1 MVMLRFCMANFA
13 PALLESVA
21 FTVKLLIPLGPVG
34 VPVIC
39 PAESMLKPAA
49 RLPPLTA
56 NATVPAPPDV
66 VTVWLYTVP
75 CVPAGREVVITD
87 GGGVTLMATDANF
100 VESAAE
106 VAVTVAVPALPDP
119 VLLDVGAL

>member
-1 MVMLRFCMANFA
+1 MLRFCTADFA

-21 FTVKLLIPLGPVG
+21 FTVKLLVPRGPVG

-39 PAESMLKPAA
+39 PDESMFNPAA
-49 RLPPLTA
+49 RLPLLSA
-56 NATVPAPPDV
+56 SVTVPAPPDV

-75 CVPAGREVVITD
+75 CVPGGREVVITE
-87 GGGVTLMATDANF
+87 GGDVTPMVTDATF

-106 VAVTVAVPALPDP
+106 VAVTVVVPVLPDPALPDE
-119 VLLDVGAL
+119 GAL